1 MNSVGV
7 NLGEFRCS
15 EALKAYN
22 KALMDYKKLDWHTN
36 PGYEHDLR
44 NAVRQAKRAVQRA
57 AGAEEELVSEH

>member
-22 KALMDYKKLDWHTN
+22 KALMDYKKTGLAYQSW
-36 PGYEHDLR
+36 
-44 NAVRQAKRAVQRA
+44 V
-57 AGAEEELVSEH
+57 